1 MRFQEL
7 RDISGALL
15 VQGLHPAISVVA
27 ANPAQRAAA
36 LAALEVAGG
45 CRIVRTSDIDGELA
59 RATMAAA
66 SKHDADVE
74 GKRGDVAAA
83 ERSVAETAGAAE
95 RALHGA
101 SAAAADLARFGE
113 LADRL
118 ASVEE
123 GYQAAVR
130 AEAEAARSLAATL
143 GELDHVLEQRR
154 VASASLDQARS
165 SRDNRGVPEPVVQQA
180 VSVQAALA
188 SAESAKSQAVEQA
201 DEMYQGARAATREA
215 LESLHSAHRALDEGL
230 ASVSSDRPEW
240 GSGIPLPGLV
250 ANYRD
255 HLAARLSVA
264 QEAERQAREAEV
276 AARERL
282 GSDQREL
289 ASLVEAGAAQ
299 PDPLEV
305 ALEWVKAQQLPRDEA
320 VAADDAFSRFG
331 PEGVTALVTTF
342 SAHGCQVIYMT
353 EDSSVLAWAIGLP
366 SEAGA
371 AKTIAGTRPRPRS
384 YALLG
389 G

>member
-7 RDISGALL
+7 RDMSGALL

-45 CRIVRTSDIDGELA
+45 CRIIRTSDIDSELA
-59 RATMAAA
+59 RASMAAA

-83 ERSVAETAGAAE
+83 ERSLAETAGAAE
-95 RALHGA
+95 RALHVA
-101 SAAAADLARFGE
+101 SAAAALLARFGE

-123 GYQAAVR
+123 GYQTAVR

-154 VASASLDQARS
+154 IASASLDQARS

-201 DEMYQGARAATREA
+201 DDMYQGARAATREA
-215 LESLHSAHRALDEGL
+215 LGSLQSAHEALDEGL
-230 ASVSSDRPEW
+230 VSVSSDRPQW
-240 GSGIPLPGLV
+240 GSGVPLPGLV

-264 QEAERQAREAEV
+264 QEAEHRAREAEV
-276 AARERL
+276 AARARL

-320 VAADDAFSRFG
+320 VAADDSFSRFG

-353 EDSSVLAWAIGLP
+353 EDPSVLAWAIGLP

-371 AKTIAGTRPRPRS
+371 ATTIAGTRPRPRS

-389 G
+389 S